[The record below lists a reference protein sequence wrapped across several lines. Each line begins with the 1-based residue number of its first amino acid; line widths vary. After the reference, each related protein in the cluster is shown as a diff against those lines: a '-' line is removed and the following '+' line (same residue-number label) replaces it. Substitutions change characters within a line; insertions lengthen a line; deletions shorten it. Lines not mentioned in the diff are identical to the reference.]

1 MSPPGVSGSLA
12 SGTGSTEPRRKEVGA
27 VKSSLTH
34 PSDVI
39 PPRLRVVSHPEEIHK
54 AEGIPKRRIA
64 IFVVIALLLGLGI
77 GYGVRAMTAD
87 PVASR
92 ACLQVVNTA
101 DRGLAMA
108 STHLAHVAD
117 GLDLIV
123 VGGELP
129 EAYDELADVRTRM
142 SELQTMRADL
152 ATAKAACE
160 AAA

>member
-1 MSPPGVSGSLA
+1 M
-12 SGTGSTEPRRKEVGA
+12 
-27 VKSSLTH
+27 KSSLTH